1 LLVVGNNGEG
11 KTNLLEAVE
20 LLGSLRSHRCS
31 QDRDLIQR
39 GAGSSVLRAGV
50 EGPGGANDL
59 LALELR
65 RQGGRQVLRNGHRL
79 ERHSDLMA
87 TIRCVVFSTL
97 DLSLIRGEPSLR
109 RQWLDRVVVQ
119 LEPVYGELL
128 SRFGRLLRQRAELL
142 RQSGGSDNGLL
153 DVFDEHLA
161 AVGARIHRRRRR
173 ALERLTPLAEPWLQ
187 HLSGGR
193 DRLGLAYAPGT
204 EVEAAIDDSQWQE
217 GLLLQLRRQR
227 PLDRRL
233 GSTSV
238 GPHRDDLRL
247 LLDDE
252 PVRQLGSAGQQRCV
266 VLALKLA
273 ELELVEQVSRL
284 TPLLL
289 LDDVLAELD
298 PERQA
303 RLLAAIGDR
312 HQCLVTTTHLLGCGD
327 DWRRSAQVVEVRG
340 GELTALQEP

>member
-1 LLVVGNNGEG
+1 MVGNNGEG

-31 QDRDLIQR
+31 HDRDLIQR
-39 GAGSSVLRAGV
+39 GAGSSVLRAAVAGV
-50 EGPGGANDL
+50 GRESDL

-79 ERHSDLMA
+79 ERQSDLMA
-87 TIRCVVFSTL
+87 TIRCVVFSAL
-97 DLSLIRGEPSLR
+97 DLGLIRGEPALR

-119 LEPVYGELL
+119 LEPVYGDLL

-142 RQSGGSDNGLL
+142 RRSGGSDAQLL

-173 ALERLTPLAEPWLQ
+173 ALDRLAPLAEPWLQ

-193 DRLGLAYAPGT
+193 DRLTLVYAPGT
-204 EVEAAIDDSQWQE
+204 EEAGGDVDTWQE
-217 GLLLQLRRQR
+217 SLLLQLRRQR

-252 PVRQLGSAGQQRCV
+252 PVRQLGSSGQQRCV

-273 ELELVEQVSRL
+273 ELELVEQVSGL

-312 HQCLVTTTHLLGCGD
+312 HQCLVTTTHLHGCGD

-340 GELTALQEP
+340 GELTPLQEP

>member
-1 LLVVGNNGEG
+1 VVGNNGEG

-31 QDRDLIQR
+31 NDRDLIQR
-39 GAGSSVLRAGV
+39 GAGSSVLRATV
-50 EGPGGANDL
+50 AGPGGESDL
-59 LALELR
+59 LAIELR

-79 ERHSDLMA
+79 ERQSDLMA
-87 TIRCVVFSTL
+87 TIRCVVFSAL
-97 DLSLIRGEPSLR
+97 DLGLIRGEPALR

-119 LEPVYGELL
+119 LEPVYGDLL
-128 SRFGRLLRQRAELL
+128 SRYGRLLRQRAELL
-142 RQSGGSDNGLL
+142 RQGGGGDGGLL
-153 DVFDEHLA
+153 DVFDAHLA
-161 AVGARIHRRRRR
+161 AVGARIHRRRQR
-173 ALERLTPLAEPWLQ
+173 ALDRLTPLAEPWLQ

-193 DRLGLAYAPGT
+193 DRLTLVYAPGT
-204 EVEAAIDDSQWQE
+204 EVATAAGDDRWE
-217 GLLLQLRRQR
+217 ETLLLQLQRQR

-233 GSTSV
+233 GSTSA

-247 LLDDE
+247 LLADE

-273 ELELVEQVSRL
+273 ELELVEQVSGL

-298 PERQA
+298 PERQG
-303 RLLAAIGDR
+303 RLLAAIGER
-312 HQCLVTTTHLLGCGD
+312 HQCLVTTTHLHGCGD
-327 DWRRSAQVVEVRG
+327 DWRRSAQVVAVRG
-340 GELTALQEP
+340 GELTPLQEPS

>member
-1 LLVVGNNGEG
+1 VVGNNGEG

-31 QDRDLIQR
+31 HDRDLIQR
-39 GAGSSVLRAGV
+39 GAVSAVLRASV
-50 EGPGGANDL
+50 VGAAGESDL
-59 LALELR
+59 LAIELR
-65 RQGGRQVLRNGHRL
+65 RQGGRQVLRNSHRL
-79 ERHSDLMA
+79 ERQSDLMA
-87 TIRCVVFSTL
+87 TIRCVVFSAL
-97 DLSLIRGEPSLR
+97 DLGLIRGEPALR

-119 LEPVYGELL
+119 LEPVYGDLL
-128 SRFGRLLRQRAELL
+128 SRYGRLLRQRAELL
-142 RQSGGSDNGLL
+142 RQSGGGDGGLL

-173 ALERLTPLAEPWLQ
+173 ALDRLTPLAEPWLQ

-193 DRLGLAYAPGT
+193 DRLNLVYAPGT
-204 EVEAAIDDSQWQE
+204 EGTTASDDDRWE
-217 GLLLQLRRQR
+217 ETLLGQLQRQR

-233 GSTSV
+233 GSTSA

-273 ELELVEQVSRL
+273 ELELVEQVSGL

-298 PERQA
+298 PERQG
-303 RLLAAIGDR
+303 RLLAAIGER
-312 HQCLVTTTHLLGCGD
+312 HQCLVTTTHLHGCGD

-340 GELTALQEP
+340 GELTPLQEQS